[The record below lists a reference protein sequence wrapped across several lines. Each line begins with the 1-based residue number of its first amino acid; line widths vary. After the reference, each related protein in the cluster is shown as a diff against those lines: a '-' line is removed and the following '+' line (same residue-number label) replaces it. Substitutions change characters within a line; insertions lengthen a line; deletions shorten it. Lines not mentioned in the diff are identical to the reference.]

1 VKRLFTIALLL
12 ACLDAARAQDQE
24 GKLVNRLLRPDTSLA
39 NPDQNKKF
47 NGGGAAGVDKHA
59 RIGTFY
65 MERKP
70 TSKAYSNTWNFS
82 ATKFHSETFDSSGT
96 GNSLL
101 AARST
106 VPATAYTT
114 PTARVS
120 VELRDGHKQ
129 AASNNYAGNR
139 PYLEKGKSQKSL
151 DRKNPPMTIEQVREL
166 LNKNK

>member
-1 VKRLFTIALLL
+1 M
-12 ACLDAARAQDQE
+12 
-24 GKLVNRLLRPDTSLA
+24 SLA
-39 NPDQNKKF
+39 NPEQNKKF
-47 NGGGAAGVDKHA
+47 NGGGPAGVDKHA
-59 RIGTFY
+59 RVGTFY

-70 TSKAYSNTWNFS
+70 TSKPYSNTWNFS
-82 ATKFHSETFDSSGT
+82 ATKFHSDTFDTSGT

-106 VPATAYTT
+106 VEPSAYST
-114 PTARVS
+114 PKARVS
-120 VELRDGHKQ
+120 VELRDSHKH

-139 PYLEKGKSQKSL
+139 PFLEKGKSQKSL